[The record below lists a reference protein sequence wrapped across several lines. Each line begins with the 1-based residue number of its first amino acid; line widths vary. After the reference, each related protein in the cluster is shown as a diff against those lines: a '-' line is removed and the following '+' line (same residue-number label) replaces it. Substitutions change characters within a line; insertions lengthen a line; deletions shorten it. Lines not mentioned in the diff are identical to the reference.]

1 MAAAPLIKQRRKS
14 AGMTEEDP
22 YKYQEWIA
30 DAMRDVL
37 RRALDQLAAEGP
49 EGEHH
54 FYINFR
60 TDHEEVDI
68 PGFLNAQYP
77 EEIVIVLQ
85 HQFENLLVAD
95 DGFEVTLTFSGKK
108 HRLYVPFSAVTAF
121 SDPSVNFTLQVAGT
135 ILSEKPPQEEGEVK
149 EFTPEEPAPQQAA
162 ATASESAAPEAS
174 GNEADDDS
182 SQTAEVISIEA
193 FRKK

>member
-1 MAAAPLIKQRRKS
+1 LAATASIKQRRKS

-30 DAMRDVL
+30 DAMRHVL

-60 TDHEEVDI
+60 TDHEEVGI
-68 PGFLNAQYP
+68 PGFLKAQYP

-95 DGFEVTLTFSGKK
+95 DGFEVTLSFSGKK
-108 HRLYVPFSAVTAF
+108 HRLYVPFTAVTAF

-135 ILSEKPPQEEGEVK
+135 TLAEEPPQEEADIK
-149 EFTPEEPAPQQAA
+149 EFTAEESEAPAPE
-162 ATASESAAPEAS
+162 TSGDEAS
-174 GNEADDDS
+174 DNS
-182 SQTAEVISIEA
+182 PQTADVISIEA

>member
-1 MAAAPLIKQRRKS
+1 MAATPSIKLRRKS
-14 AGMTEEDP
+14 TGMTEEDP
-22 YKYQEWIA
+22 YKYQDWIA

-60 TDHEEVDI
+60 TDHEEVGI
-68 PGFLNAQYP
+68 PGFLKAQYP

-95 DGFEVTLTFSGKK
+95 DGFEVTLSFSGKK
-108 HRLYVPFSAVTAF
+108 HRLYVPFTAVTAF
-121 SDPSVNFTLQVAGT
+121 SDPSVNFTLQVAGS
-135 ILSEKPPQEEGEVK
+135 IPAEEQPPAEGEVK

-162 ATASESAAPEAS
+162 ATASESSVPEAS
-174 GNEADDDS
+174 GDEADDDS
-182 SQTAEVISIEA
+182 SQTADVISIEA

>member
-1 MAAAPLIKQRRKS
+1 MPSIKLRRKS
-14 AGMTEEDP
+14 TGMTEEDP
-22 YKYQEWIA
+22 YKYQDWIA

-49 EGEHH
+49 EVEHH

-60 TDHEEVDI
+60 TDHEEVGI
-68 PGFLNAQYP
+68 PGFLKAQYP

-95 DGFEVTLTFSGKK
+95 DGFEVTLSFSGKK
-108 HRLYVPFSAVTAF
+108 HRLYVPFTAVTAF
-121 SDPSVNFTLQVAGT
+121 SDPSVNFTLQVAGS
-135 ILSEKPPQEEGEVK
+135 ILAEEQPPAEGEVK
-149 EFTPEEPAPQQAA
+149 EFTPEEPAPQQAG
-162 ATASESAAPEAS
+162 ATASELPVPEAA
-174 GNEADDDS
+174 GDEADNDS

>member
-1 MAAAPLIKQRRKS
+1 MAATPSIKLRRKS
-14 AGMTEEDP
+14 TGMTEEDP
-22 YKYQEWIA
+22 YKYQDWIA

-60 TDHEEVDI
+60 TDHEEVGI
-68 PGFLNAQYP
+68 PGFLKAQYP

-95 DGFEVTLTFSGKK
+95 DGFEVTLSFSGKK
-108 HRLYVPFSAVTAF
+108 HRLYVPFTAVTAF
-121 SDPSVNFTLQVAGT
+121 SDPSVNFTLQVAGS
-135 ILSEKPPQEEGEVK
+135 ILAEEQPPAEGEVK
-149 EFTPEEPAPQQAA
+149 EFTPEEQAPQQAA
-162 ATASESAAPEAS
+162 ATASESPVPEAS
-174 GNEADDDS
+174 GDEAADDS

>member
-1 MAAAPLIKQRRKS
+1 LAATASIKQRRKS

-30 DAMRDVL
+30 DAMRHVL

-60 TDHEEVDI
+60 TDHEEVGI
-68 PGFLNAQYP
+68 PGFLKAQYP

-95 DGFEVTLTFSGKK
+95 DGFEVTLSFSGKK
-108 HRLYVPFSAVTAF
+108 HRLYVPFTAVTAF

-135 ILSEKPPQEEGEVK
+135 TLAEEPPQEEADIK
-149 EFTPEEPAPQQAA
+149 EFTAEEPAPQQAA
-162 ATASESAAPEAS
+162 ATASEAPAPETSGDEAS
-174 GNEADDDS
+174 DNS
-182 SQTAEVISIEA
+182 PQTADVISIEA

>member
-1 MAAAPLIKQRRKS
+1 MAATPSIKLRRKS
-14 AGMTEEDP
+14 TGMTEEDP
-22 YKYQEWIA
+22 YKYQDWIA

-60 TDHEEVDI
+60 TDHEEVGI
-68 PGFLNAQYP
+68 PGFLKAQYP

-95 DGFEVTLTFSGKK
+95 DGFEVTLSFSGKK
-108 HRLYVPFSAVTAF
+108 HRLYVPFTAVTAF
-121 SDPSVNFTLQVAGT
+121 SDPSVNFTLQVAGS
-135 ILSEKPPQEEGEVK
+135 IPAEEQPPAEGEVK

-162 ATASESAAPEAS
+162 ATASESPVPEAS
-174 GNEADDDS
+174 GDEAADDS